1 MKRIISFYMCF
12 AMCLALFAQA
22 TDLTID
28 NQTPGWLSSKIN
40 YGDQQTV
47 KNLTITGYID
57 GEDLKFIGS
66 LIQNQNLNGHVD
78 LSEVNVVNI
87 IDSNSEKTDNYMGE
101 NAFALKSSCELKCLL
116 LPKSLTKIYRCLS
129 SNLKLDT
136 LIFEPNKLNYVEAN
150 FFQSTQYGKAINNLI
165 LGERVDSIPNN
176 AFLEYSGL
184 KSVYFK
190 GDMRYIGTNAFRATN
205 IEKANIEALNNLDFL
220 GGHAFDCHMILD
232 TLYVPV
238 KLESFYASS
247 FLYQEDAHIFFGP
260 NLKAIYNGKNGQ
272 ITNYFNTVSVYLHF
286 KANTP
291 PYVEKEFNHLTH
303 IYIPKGSKSA
313 YEAVYKIKYATIIE
327 EKPVESIEL
336 SQHEL
341 LIEKDGKKQMSVTI
355 LPSDADDKTITWT
368 SENDEIATVD
378 KNGLV
383 TGVTAGTTRIHA
395 TSVPTGLKD
404 ICEVTVI
411 QHATDIQMGTSQVTM
426 TKIGETEQLAVT
438 VLPENTTDKSVK
450 WTSSNSSVCTVT
462 ASGMIVAMGY
472 GEAVVMAITNDGN
485 LPATCV
491 VRVTP
496 EKYKLTYIVDHVV
509 YKSYDVEYTSAI
521 TPEAFPTKEGYT
533 FSGWN
538 GLPSTM
544 PAKDVTVTGSFTVNK
559 YKMTYVVDGV
569 VYKTSDMEYGAS
581 ITPESEPTKEGYSFS
596 GWSMIPTT
604 MPARDITI
612 TGSFTKGQYK
622 LTYIV
627 DGQTYKTVSMDYGVS
642 VTPEYAPE
650 KEGYTFSGWNEIP
663 ATMPAKDVIVTGS
676 FKVNAYTLTYVLD
689 GETYKTFNMNYGD
702 AITAETEPQKEG
714 YTFSGWSE
722 IPATMPAKD
731 VIVTGSFKVNA
742 YTLTYVLDGETY
754 KTFNMNYGDA
764 ITAEAE
770 PQKEGYTFSGWS
782 TIPAT
787 MPAKDVIVI
796 GNFTLVDAIEDV
808 IANDNT
814 YQIYT
819 IDGKPINSLQKG
831 VNIIRYSNGQT
842 KKVFIK

>member
-12 AMCLALFAQA
+12 AMCLTLFAQA

-28 NQTPGWLSSKIN
+28 NQTPGWLSNKIG
-40 YGDQQTV
+40 YGDQKTV
-47 KNLTITGYID
+47 KNLTVTGYIN

-66 LIQNQNLNGHVD
+66 LIQNQNLKGRVD
-78 LSEVNVVNI
+78 LSKVDVVDI
-87 IDSNSEKTDNYMGE
+87 MHSSSKKVDNYLGE
-101 NAFALKSSCELKCLL
+101 NSFAFNSSCELQCLL
-116 LPKSLTKIYRCLS
+116 LPKSLTEVYRCLS
-129 SNLKLDT
+129 SVLKLDT
-136 LIFEPNKLNYVEAN
+136 LVFEPENISYAKAD
-150 FFQSTQYGKAINNLI
+150 FFQSTQYGKVIKNLI

-190 GDMRYIGTNAFRATN
+190 GDMRYIGSNAFRATN

-232 TLYVPV
+232 TLYVPT

-272 ITNYFNTVSVYLHF
+272 NYFNTVSVYLHF

-404 ICEVTVI
+404 MCEVCVI
-411 QHATDIQMGTSQVTM
+411 QHAASIEMEKSEIIL
-426 TKIGETEQLAVT
+426 TKIGEMTQLAVT

-472 GEAVVMAITNDGN
+472 GEAVIMAITNDGN

-496 EKYKLTYIVDHVV
+496 EKYKLTYMVDNVV

-521 TPEAFPTKEGYT
+521 TPEAFPAKEGYA

-569 VYKTSDMEYGAS
+569 VYKASDMEYGAF

-642 VTPEYAPE
+642 ITPEYAPE
-650 KEGYTFSGWNEIP
+650 KEGYTFSGWSEIP
-663 ATMPAKDVIVTGS
+663 TTMPAKNVTVTGS
-676 FKVNAYTLTYVLD
+676 FKVNTYTLTYVVD
-689 GETYKTFNMNYGD
+689 GKMYKTFNVNYGD
-702 AITAETEPQKEG
+702 AITPEAEPSKEG

-722 IPATMPAKD
+722 
-731 VIVTGSFKVNA
+731 
-742 YTLTYVLDGETY
+742 
-754 KTFNMNYGDA
+754 
-764 ITAEAE
+764 
-770 PQKEGYTFSGWS
+770 
-782 TIPAT
+782 IPAT

-814 YQIYT
+814 YQTYT
-819 IDGKPINSLQKG
+819 IDGKPVNSLQKG
-831 VNIIRYSNGQT
+831 VNIIRYPNGQT
-842 KKVFIK
+842 KKVLIK

>member
-1 MKRIISFYMCF
+1 MKRIISFCMCL
-12 AMCLALFAQA
+12 AMCMALFAQA

-47 KNLTITGYID
+47 KNLKVTGYID

-66 LIQNQNLNGHVD
+66 LIQDQNLNGHVD

-87 IDSNSEKTDNYMGE
+87 INRNSKKADNYMGE
-101 NAFALKSSCELKCLL
+101 NAFALKNSCELECLL
-116 LPKSLTKIYRCLS
+116 LPKSLTEVYRCLS
-129 SNLKLDT
+129 SALKLDT
-136 LIFEPNKLNYVEAN
+136 LVFAPNSLNYVEAN
-150 FFQSTQYGKAINNLI
+150 FFQFTQYGKTINNLI

-205 IEKANIEALNNLDFL
+205 IEKINIEALNNLEFL
-220 GGHAFDCHMILD
+220 GGHAFDCQMILD
-232 TLYVPV
+232 TLYVPY

-247 FLYQEDAHIFFGP
+247 FLFQKDAHIFFGS
-260 NLKAIYNGKNGQ
+260 NLKNIHNGN
-272 ITNYFNTVSVYLHF
+272 FNTVYVHLHF
-286 KANTP
+286 KTMTP
-291 PYVEKEFNHLTH
+291 PTLEKELNEYTH
-303 IYIPKGSKSA
+303 IYIPQGSKSA
-313 YEAVYKIKYATIIE
+313 YTAVQKTKYATITE
-327 EKPVESIEL
+327 ENPVESIKL
-336 SQHEL
+336 GQHEL
-341 LIEKDGKKQMSVTI
+341 KVEKGGKNQLSVTI

-368 SENDEIATVD
+368 SENDEIAIVD

-383 TGVTAGTTRIHA
+383 TGVTAGTTRIYA

-404 ICEVTVI
+404 ECEVTVI
-411 QHATDIQMGTSQVTM
+411 QHAESIEMENSEIFL
-426 TKIGETEQLAVT
+426 TKIGETKQLNVT
-438 VLPENTTDKSVK
+438 VLPENTTDKTVK
-450 WTSSNSSVCTVT
+450 WSSSNTSVCTVT

-472 GEAVVMAITNDGN
+472 GEAVIMAITNDGN

-496 EKYKLTYIVDHVV
+496 EKYKLTYMVDNVV
-509 YKSYDVEYTSAI
+509 YKSYDVDYTSAI
-521 TPEAFPTKEGYT
+521 TPEAFPAKEGYT

-569 VYKTSDMEYGAS
+569 VYKASDMEYGAF

-642 VTPEYAPE
+642 ITPEYAPE
-650 KEGYTFSGWNEIP
+650 KEGYTFSGWSEIP
-663 ATMPAKDVIVTGS
+663 TTMPAKNVTVTGS
-676 FKVNAYTLTYVLD
+676 FKVNTYTLTYVVD
-689 GETYKTFNMNYGD
+689 GKMYKTFNVNYGD
-702 AITAETEPQKEG
+702 AITP
-714 YTFSGWSE
+714 
-722 IPATMPAKD
+722 
-731 VIVTGSFKVNA
+731 
-742 YTLTYVLDGETY
+742 
-754 KTFNMNYGDA
+754 
-764 ITAEAE
+764 EAE
-770 PQKEGYTFSGWS
+770 PSKEGYTFSGWS

-819 IDGKPINSLQKG
+819 IDGKPVNSLQKG
-831 VNIIRYSNGQT
+831 VNIIRYPNGQT
-842 KKVFIK
+842 KKVLIK